1 MSSFDEGLLW
11 EPQREALAQLRQYF
25 AAYPQ
30 QQHPSLHRQPQT
42 VQMPTGCGKTSV
54 IALLPEIQRQS
65 RATLVLVSSCALVEQ
80 IVNSIRATYQRL
92 SLPTPSLSTGLA
104 PFLST
109 TLTLLPTFF
118 VINVHKF
125 GAWKAD
131 DARWQSFCARISLVA
146 VDEAHHAPA
155 FLWHRLLS
163 KLSRCPQILFTATPY
178 RSDEKRMPGELLYQY
193 TLRRAIQARL
203 VKHPILHL
211 LISPANSD
219 QLLLERTA
227 QQLRLSPNG
236 QQAIGFAAT
245 IEHAYQLAEMARSI
259 EGLQVEVWHSEMSDE
274 EQAQARRR
282 FEVERSVNLL
292 LQVKMCAEAYDHPP
306 VSVVTL
312 FKTVCSPSVL
322 EQAMGR
328 ALRRCQEG
336 NEQQLAC
343 IIVDSSRLSR
353 ALWESIKRELV
364 QPTFQSQGDDEYT
377 LQIQGGRGE
386 EEEGAG
392 IIRESEKHKQQQKRR
407 EGRREG
413 RRRGRRSRGS

>member
-1 MSSFDEGLLW
+1 MSSLNERLLW
-11 EPQREALAQLRQYF
+11 EPQREALVQLRQYF
-25 AAYPQ
+25 AAHHQ
-30 QQHPSLHRQPQT
+30 QPQT
-42 VQMPTGCGKTSV
+42 IQMPTGCGKTLV
-54 IALLPEIQRQS
+54 IALLPEIRRRQQQDG
-65 RATLVLVSSCALVEQ
+65 ATLVLVSSCASVEQ
-80 IVNSIRATYQRL
+80 IANSIRATYQRL
-92 SLPTPSLSTGLA
+92 SLPTPSLSTDLA
-104 PFLST
+104 LFLST
-109 TLTLLPTFF
+109 AITLLPTFF

-131 DARWQSFCARISLVA
+131 DDARWQSFCGRISLVA

-163 KLSRCPQILFTATPY
+163 KFSRCPQILFTATPY
-178 RSDEKRMPGELLYQY
+178 RSDGKRMPGELLYQY

-211 LISPANSD
+211 LVSPANSD

-245 IEHAYQLAEMARSI
+245 IEHSYQLAEMARSI